1 MNKSKAHILYSGAT
15 PEQVADD
22 LTELVN
28 FQSEGLSKAALQSLI
43 DERLL
48 PHLMLYDHPQF
59 LSMFNAV
66 LSEEARIGARYALAY
81 NQGVTN
87 WQVSPGGAVL
97 EEMCCLS
104 LCKLFRLEPSADATF
119 MYSGTYGNLQA
130 LYMALH
136 HYAENQGFDLAQEG
150 VAGFG
155 DPDRLGILVSKD
167 AHFSLRHAV
176 RTLGLGEKSLIA
188 LPVDHNRRIDIVSS
202 RQVIKEI
209 IKNRDIFSCVA
220 TAGTTTTGAIDPID
234 PLADICEGLGAWLH
248 VDGAYGYAYKLIPE
262 WTHRFLGDAR
272 ADSIVWDP
280 HKQFGA
286 PIPSSVLF
294 VKNKNEFSR
303 MALHSSYF
311 NRETDQ
317 EPNPGLKSPP
327 STRPMAALPL
337 VTILRGKGVSSVIED
352 LRVPL
357 EAVRKLAKTLDA
369 HADVEVLH
377 EPDSGILCFRMK
389 PTGGSED
396 RLNELQTRI
405 YEGVKASGERA
416 ISITKFDGITALRLV
431 TVSPDIS
438 FEDLWEMIETL
449 RGFVKLA

>member
-1 MNKSKAHILYSGAT
+1 MNENKANILYSGAT

-28 FQSEGLSKAALQSLI
+28 FQSEGLSKVELQSLI

-59 LSMFNAV
+59 LSMFNTIT
-66 LSEEARIGARYALAY
+66 SEEARIGERYALTY
-81 NQGVTN
+81 NQSVTN

-97 EEMCCLS
+97 EEMCCRS
-104 LCKLFRLEPSADATF
+104 LCALFGLEHEADATF
-119 MYSGTYGNLQA
+119 MYSGTYGNMQA

-136 HYAENQGFDLAQEG
+136 CYAENQGFDLAQEG

-155 DPDRLGILVSKD
+155 TPNRLGILVSQD

-176 RTLGLGEKSLIA
+176 RTLGLGEKSLIP
-188 LPVDHNRRIDIVSS
+188 LPVDHNRRIDIDSS

-209 IKNRDIFSCVA
+209 VTNRDIFCCVA

-234 PLADICEGLGAWLH
+234 PLADLCEGLGAWFH
-248 VDGAYGYAYKLIPE
+248 IDGAYGYAYKLIPE
-262 WTHRFLGDAR
+262 WTHRFKGDTR

-280 HKQFGA
+280 HKQLGA
-286 PIPSSVLF
+286 PIPNSVLF

-311 NRETDQ
+311 NQETDQ

-327 STRPMAALPL
+327 STRPMSALPL
-337 VTILRGKGVSSVIED
+337 VTIFRGKGVSGVID
-352 LRVPL
+352 YLRVPL
-357 EAVRKLAKTLDA
+357 EAVRKLAQTLDD

-377 EPDSGILCFRMK
+377 QPDSGILCFRMR
-389 PTGGSED
+389 PMGVSEVQ
-396 RLNELQTRI
+396 LNELQTRI
-405 YEGVKASGERA
+405 YEGARASGERA
-416 ISITKFDGITALRLV
+416 ISVTDYDGITALRLV
-431 TVSPDIS
+431 TVSPNS
-438 FEDLWEMIETL
+438 SYEDLWEMIETL
-449 RGFVKLA
+449 RDYVRLA